1 MFFYRNNVGPRGRMF
16 GHGGRRPGLMIL
28 GILGLLGFAPIGLAV
43 LFGLFVGEIGVIGE
57 LLTAA
62 IEILSALGSGVF
74 SVGGVAI
81 GIVIGLLLYNRNR
94 KGTADRKE
102 AESTGTTG
110 AADTGA
116 QAAEEYYPT
125 ENFRSYGA

>member
-1 MFFYRNNVGPRGRMF
+1 
-16 GHGGRRPGLMIL
+16 MIL

-43 LFGLFVGEIGVIGE
+43 LFGLFVGGIGVIGG

-81 GIVIGLLLYNRNR
+81 GIVIGLVAFRCFRNR
-94 KGTADRKE
+94 QREEAARQENIGTVDGVEVEQMIEPEKVYR
-102 AESTGTTG
+102 T
-110 AADTGA
+110 
-116 QAAEEYYPT
+116 
-125 ENFRSYGA
+125 NF

>member
-1 MFFYRNNVGPRGRMF
+1 MI
-16 GHGGRRPGLMIL
+16 GG
-28 GILGLLGFAPIGLAV
+28 
-43 LFGLFVGEIGVIGE
+43 
-57 LLTAA
+57 LLTAV

-94 KGTADRKE
+94 KGAADREE
-102 AESTGTTG
+102 AESTGT
-110 AADTGA
+110 ADTGA
-116 QAAEEYYPT
+116 QVTEEVYPT

>member
-1 MFFYRNNVGPRGRMF
+1 MFFYRNNVGPRGRMY

-43 LFGLFVGEIGVIGE
+43 LFGLFVGGIGVIGG

-94 KGTADRKE
+94 KGAADRNE
-102 AESTGTTG
+102 AESVDTTG
-110 AADTGA
+110 TGA

-125 ENFRSYGA
+125 ENFRSFNA